1 MKSSES
7 EGAGRGLGA
16 CVEAL
21 QRLLDGKPI
30 VPEHVGLDLSRLTA
44 SIVSLEAG
52 FDRGYLKKSRK
63 AHLPILAKI
72 EASRAEANKSSG
84 SSNGKS
90 IKRLEDKLVLLEKEL
105 AMVSSQ
111 RDRVLTQ
118 NLQLWERVRE
128 LELAA
133 RKSKSLQVRL
143 HN

>member
-1 MKSSES
+1 MNAGKSMS
-7 EGAGRGLGA
+7 GGLLA
-16 CVEAL
+16 CEEAL
-21 QRLLDGKPI
+21 QRLLDGKPV
-30 VPEHVGLDLSRLTA
+30 VPEHVGLELSKITA

-84 SSNGKS
+84 SSSSK
-90 IKRLEDKLVLLEKEL
+90 KVERLEDKLVLLEKEL
-105 AMVSSQ
+105 AMVRAQ

-128 LELAA
+128 LELAE
-133 RKSKSLQVRL
+133 RQNKSLQIRL
-143 HN
+143 HH

>member
-1 MKSSES
+1 MITGENTSK
-7 EGAGRGLGA
+7 GLIA
-16 CVEAL
+16 CEEAL
-21 QRLLDGKPI
+21 QRLLHGKPV
-30 VPEHVGLDLSRLTA
+30 VPDHVKLDLAKLTA

-72 EASRAEANKSSG
+72 EASRTEANKSS
-84 SSNGKS
+84 SSSSSK
-90 IKRLEDKLVLLEKEL
+90 KFARMEDKVVLLEKEL
-105 AMVSSQ
+105 AMLCAQ

-133 RKSKSLQVRL
+133 RKSKSLQVRQL
-143 HN
+143 Y